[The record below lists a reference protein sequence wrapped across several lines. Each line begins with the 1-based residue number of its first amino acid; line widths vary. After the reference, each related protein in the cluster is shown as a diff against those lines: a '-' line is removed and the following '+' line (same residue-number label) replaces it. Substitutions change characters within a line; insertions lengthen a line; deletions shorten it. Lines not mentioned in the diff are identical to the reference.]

1 MRNPYAPPDPS
12 APPPVRRRPEH
23 GQQGDEGDQG
33 RQQGQHWQD
42 PYAHDP
48 RRPLD
53 PHGRDPRHPQGPRQR
68 PERKPPTPE
77 EAAAAGKGVLKFG
90 AALLVAMLAMSW
102 PIPWQVV
109 APAAGLFAVYL
120 GVRALITYRKVGM
133 TTFASVF
140 LMLGVAIATMLALSS
155 MTLLTMWNEQ
165 AAHQECMDRAL
176 TVQAEQACTDA
187 YDQALQ
193 ERLNPTAG

>member
-12 APPPVRRRPEH
+12 APPARRRPEH
-23 GQQGDEGDQG
+23 GQQGDAGDQG
-33 RQQGQHWQD
+33 TQQGQGQRWQD
-42 PYAHDP
+42 PHAHDP
-48 RRPLD
+48 RRPLQ
-53 PHGRDPRHPQGPRQR
+53 PHRPGQDPRQQR

-77 EAAAAGKGVLKFG
+77 EAAAAGKAVLKFG
-90 AALLVAMLAMSW
+90 VALLVAMLAMRW
-102 PIPWQVV
+102 PIPWQLV
-109 APAAGLFAVYL
+109 APVAGLLAVYL

-165 AAHQECMDRAL
+165 VAHQECMDRAL

-193 ERLNPTAG
+193 ERLNPAAE

>member
-12 APPPVRRRPEH
+12 APPPVRRRPEK
-23 GQQGDEGDQG
+23 GKQGGEGDQG
-33 RQQGQHWQD
+33 QEEQGQQWQ
-42 PYAHDP
+42 
-48 RRPLD
+48 D
-53 PHGRDPRHPQGPRQR
+53 PHGRDPGHPQGPRQR

-77 EAAAAGKGVLKFG
+77 EAAAAGKRVLKFG

-133 TTFASVF
+133 TTFSSVF
-140 LMLGVAIATMLALSS
+140 LMLGVAIATMVALSS

-165 AAHQECMDRAL
+165 VTHQECMDRAL

-193 ERLNPTAG
+193 ERLNPTAE